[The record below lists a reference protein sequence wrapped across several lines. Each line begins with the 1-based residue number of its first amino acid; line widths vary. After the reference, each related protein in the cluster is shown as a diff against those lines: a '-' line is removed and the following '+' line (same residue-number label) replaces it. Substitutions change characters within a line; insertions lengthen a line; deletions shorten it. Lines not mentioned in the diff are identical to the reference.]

1 MRVTISIEGN
11 VQYVVFAG
19 VKTNT
24 LKKTFVS
31 KSSSTSCSSV
41 SSLEK
46 LCQFVFGN
54 LRSPQ
59 IIAAL
64 FFGRAD
70 RSVPKSSCVYLY
82 PLPFGGL

>member
-1 MRVTISIEGN
+1 MISIEVN
-11 VQYVVFAG
+11 VQYVVFLG

-24 LKKTFVS
+24 LLKKLFS
-31 KSSSTSCSSV
+31 KRSSTSCSSV

-46 LCQFVFGN
+46 LFQFVFGK
-54 LRSPQ
+54 LRSPL
-59 IIAAL
+59 IFAVL

-82 PLPFGGL
+82 PLPFEGL